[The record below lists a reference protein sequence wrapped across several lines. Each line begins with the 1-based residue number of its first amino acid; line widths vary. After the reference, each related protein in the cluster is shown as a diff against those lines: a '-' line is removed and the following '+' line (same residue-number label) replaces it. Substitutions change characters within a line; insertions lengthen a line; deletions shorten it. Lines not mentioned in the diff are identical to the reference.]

1 MAKVTVQVAKKVT
14 HKKAVTKKAPAKK
27 AVKRAKKTT
36 KRVSK
41 DAATRKVSS
50 PSKRTARAKK
60 TLSSSST
67 SAERVAIGGS
77 GAKYALNGL
86 PWVLAVGLG
95 SLLFFKSREGAGAG
109 APAPVAPIPGL
120 ESAPTPTPAPAP
132 APKPA
137 PDLSAQERVDL
148 DFRRAKTS
156 EIPRDILQKAKRHI
170 NEPIGAIIF
179 ETSTVNGKE
188 YAFVLEQHSNLKLGD
203 GGVSVFIH
211 R

>member
-14 HKKAVTKKAPAKK
+14 RKKAVTKKAPAKK
-27 AVKRAKKTT
+27 AAKKTAKKASKKT
-36 KRVSK
+36 SKKDSIVVSK
-41 DAATRKVSS
+41 KSRAVSS
-50 PSKRTARAKK
+50 AQIARVHQSIASARSAVSGART
-60 TLSSSST
+60 
-67 SAERVAIGGS
+67 

-95 SLLFFKSREGAGAG
+95 SLLFAKSRESAGAQT
-109 APAPVAPIPGL
+109 PIAPIPGL
-120 ESAPTPTPAPAP
+120 EPVSPSPAPAP
-132 APKPA
+132 APKPSA
-137 PDLSAQERVDL
+137 PDLSAQERLDL
-148 DFRRAKTS
+148 DFRRAKTT

>member
-14 HKKAVTKKAPAKK
+14 RKKAVTKKAPAKK

-41 DAATRKVSS
+41 GDTTRKISS

-60 TLSSSST
+60 TLSNSPT
-67 SAERVAIGGS
+67 SAGRVAIGGH
-77 GAKYALNGL
+77 AKYALNGL

-95 SLLFFKSREGAGAG
+95 SLLFAKSRESAGAQ
-109 APAPVAPIPGL
+109 APIAPIPGL
-120 ESAPTPTPAPAP
+120 EPVSPAPAPAP